1 VVAPASLQIVKEH
14 LLEAIIVQEMKEIRY
29 MLACACIQ
37 ASCTVHGAVTPSPL
51 TYVLTECQLM
61 HCDVLCVCIVALVT
75 HREALRLMFGKIASS
90 DFPQVGYWS
99 FVRP

>member
-1 VVAPASLQIVKEH
+1 MVAPASLQIVKEH

-51 TYVLTECQLM
+51 TECQLCTVM
-61 HCDVLCVCIVALVT
+61 CCACASWYTERRCDSCLARSPQAISPRSVT
-75 HREALRLMFGKIASS
+75 GRLFGLDNA
-90 DFPQVGYWS
+90 
-99 FVRP
+99 